1 MRPHWHQ
8 ANPNAVREPVS
19 SAASSEGAQAR
30 HHPQPAIDRLVLDSP
45 RLAAQRRQ
53 IDALFSPAAHRN
65 AAMEKGATQMKAGP
79 VAAYGSGQ
87 SRSSSVEAPAQLIR
101 TTIKR
106 VNGKE
111 TVAEPDYA
119 PSQDR
124 ITRVIVRRQLLNDPH
139 GAHWWMFFKVGATQW
154 IQVDLIAM
162 DGYRILLNV
171 EYSQER
177 KSYTY
182 SDQLYE
188 AEDLDESVIFAA
200 VAKEQRKSTEMAR
213 EWRNNKQNEDGR
225 NYHCRDFVDDIIVG
239 LNLTPAQGEPTRI
252 EV

>member
-8 ANPNAVREPVS
+8 ANPNVAREPVA

-45 RLAAQRRQ
+45 RLAARRRQ

-65 AAMEKGATQMKAGP
+65 AAMEKGATQMKMKAGP

-101 TTIKR
+101 TTVKR

-124 ITRVIVRRQLLNDPH
+124 ITRVIVRRQLLNDAQLTRPTH
-139 GAHWWMFFKVGATQW
+139 ENQPCSRWAVPSAPP
-154 IQVDLIAM
+154 DLNEVYIK
-162 DGYRILLNV
+162 RNLLTAP
-171 EYSQER
+171 R
-177 KSYTY
+177 
-182 SDQLYE
+182 
-188 AEDLDESVIFAA
+188 LDD
-200 VAKEQRKSTEMAR
+200 
-213 EWRNNKQNEDGR
+213 RNSASS
-225 NYHCRDFVDDIIVG
+225 C
-239 LNLTPAQGEPTRI
+239 
-252 EV
+252 